1 MHKKLCL
8 AYEKDFIILIAVL
21 LCNCAPIGPNTYGL
35 WFDPKVDVFWKK
47 AQEKESLK
55 KKRDDKELKQKQSKQ
70 KKMLDQLRQ
79 KGKNEEKVYAQEQ
92 AEREEQQEQNK
103 IERQKRREQFEKQ
116 AEEQRELQQ
125 AQEEASARQRQHYES
140 CVRYR
145 RDQCK
150 DVTKSVCGPAQ
161 TCRIINGSKTCW
173 EENKCSNVTSR
184 VCSGKRPE
192 GCAKQFLHFIILC
205 LWRL

>member
-1 MHKKLCL
+1 MNQ
-8 AYEKDFIILIAVL
+8 L
-21 LCNCAPIGPNTYGL
+21 LLSELEMIDCIP
-35 WFDPKVDVFWKK
+35 
-47 AQEKESLK
+47 
-55 KKRDDKELKQKQSKQ
+55 RDGEWT
-70 KKMLDQLRQ
+70 
-79 KGKNEEKVYAQEQ
+79 EENLLLMNYAQEQ

-140 CVRYR
+140 CVRYE

-192 GCAKQFLHFIILC
+192 GCAK
-205 LWRL
+205 